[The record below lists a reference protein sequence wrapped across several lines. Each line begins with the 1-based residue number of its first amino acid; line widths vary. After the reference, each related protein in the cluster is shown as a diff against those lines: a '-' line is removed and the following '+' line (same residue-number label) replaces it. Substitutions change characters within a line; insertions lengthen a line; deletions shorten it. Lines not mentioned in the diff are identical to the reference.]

1 MEEQKQH
8 IIELSF
14 NPNEEM
20 NYWFKQFKQFK
31 KNKGMEEQNIE
42 AIKTELIKHQSE
54 AIEIHKEISESD
66 KKIISYL
73 KSIIQD
79 LEEVNDLQK
88 KIISLQNL
96 QIIDLKANI
105 LWNI

>member
-8 IIELSF
+8 IIDIIF

-20 NYWFKQFKQFK
+20 NEWFKQFK

-66 KKIISYL
+66 KKIIGYL

-79 LEEVNDLQK
+79 LEEANDLQRQ
-88 KIISLQNL
+88 IIHLQNL

>member
-1 MEEQKQH
+1 MK
-8 IIELSF
+8 
-14 NPNEEM
+14 
-20 NYWFKQFKQFK
+20 
-31 KNKGMEEQNIE
+31 EQNIE

-73 KSIIQD
+73 KSMIQD
-79 LEEVNDLQK
+79 LEEVNNLQK
-88 KIISLQNL
+88 QIIHLQNL

>member
-20 NYWFKQFKQFK
+20 NYWFKQFK
-31 KNKGMEEQNIE
+31 KNKGMEDQNIE
-42 AIKTELIKHQSE
+42 EIKTELIKHQSE

>member
-8 IIELSF
+8 IIDIIF
-14 NPNEEM
+14 NPNKEM
-20 NYWFKQFKQFK
+20 NEWFKQFK

-66 KKIISYL
+66 KKIIGYL
-73 KSIIQD
+73 KSMIQD
-79 LEEVNDLQK
+79 LEEANDLQRQ
-88 KIISLQNL
+88 IIHLQNL

>member
-8 IIELSF
+8 IIDIIF
-14 NPNEEM
+14 NPNKEM
-20 NYWFKQFKQFK
+20 NEWFKQFK

>member
-8 IIELSF
+8 IIDIIF

-20 NYWFKQFKQFK
+20 NEWFKQFK

-73 KSIIQD
+73 KSMIQD
-79 LEEVNDLQK
+79 LEEANDLQRQ
-88 KIISLQNL
+88 IIHLQNL

>member
-8 IIELSF
+8 IIDIIF

-20 NYWFKQFKQFK
+20 NEWFKQFK
-31 KNKGMEEQNIE
+31 KNKGMEEQNI
-42 AIKTELIKHQSE
+42 KTVETIQAEMIEL
-54 AIEIHKEISESD
+54 HKKISESD
-66 KKIISYL
+66 EKIISYL
-73 KSIIQD
+73 KSMIQD
-79 LEEVNDLQK
+79 LEEANDLQRQ
-88 KIISLQNL
+88 IIHLQNL